1 MTCGSK
7 CTCKKEEWNNGTIYR
22 IFVKVGDTVDDKD
35 VTSNIID
42 VPVDIAQSELTGK
55 VFIGVENYCL
65 DRRIITPEQAAGRP
79 LTNFNE
85 QDDTLIE
92 QWATVQYLQLQS
104 INLPP
109 DIDFTAVEKSQTGQN
124 TQIFARIPLQ
134 TTYGRITANS
144 FYMAPR
150 SAETFPLTKDGI
162 LYEMTNNPHAL
173 SNGRLRIQLLDDDGP
188 WNLTRY
194 PIYNLAFTIVIYKP
208 RNTYN

>member
-1 MTCGSK
+1 MSFTK
-7 CTCKKEEWNNGTIYR
+7 QDLNNGTIYR
-22 IFVKVGDTVDDKD
+22 IFVKLGDTVDAKD

-65 DRRIITPEQAAGRP
+65 DRRIIKTDVAGGRP
-79 LTNFNE
+79 LTRFDN

-92 QWATVQYLQLQS
+92 QWASVQYLQLQS

-109 DIDFTAVEKSQTGQN
+109 DIEFTAVEKSQTGQN
-124 TQIFARIPLQ
+124 TQMFARIPLQ
-134 TTYGRITANS
+134 TMYGRITANK
-144 FYMAPR
+144 FYMFPR
-150 SAETFPLTKDGI
+150 SAETFPLTKYGI

-173 SNGRLRIQLLDDDGP
+173 SNGRLRIQLLDDNGP
-188 WNLTRY
+188 WDLTKY